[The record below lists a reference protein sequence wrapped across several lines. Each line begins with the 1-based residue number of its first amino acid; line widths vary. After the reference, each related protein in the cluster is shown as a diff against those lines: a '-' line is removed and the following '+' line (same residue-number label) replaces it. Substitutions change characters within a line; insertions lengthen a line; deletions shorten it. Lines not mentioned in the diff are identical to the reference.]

1 MDKKTL
7 DRNWYYFLTLDRD
20 LYDTTLY
27 IEPEGQESTY
37 SFAFYKL
44 IMLGGSEAESLM
56 KQLCKEIDPGNTG
69 GNIGQFKDTILG
81 KYPQIENVRIN
92 VSRWGGKEIMPFDN
106 WSTKKLQW
114 WDDYSELKHSRF
126 KTIEKATFE
135 NTAYTLGALFVLNYY
150 LYAAAGEHLPIGSKS
165 FDSCYTPPYLL
176 CSADEKL
183 PDFSHKTAT
192 NNCS

>member
-56 KQLCKEIDPGNTG
+56 KQLCEETDPSKTG
-69 GNIGQFKDTILG
+69 GNIGELKGAILG
-81 KYPQIENVRIN
+81 KYPQIENVRIT
-92 VSRWGGKEIMPFDN
+92 VSRWGGREIIPFEN
-106 WSTKKLQW
+106 WSTKKLKW
-114 WDDYSELKHSRF
+114 WDNYNELKHSRF
-126 KTIEKATFE
+126 KTIEKATF
-135 NTAYTLGALFVLNYY
+135 
-150 LYAAAGEHLPIGSKS
+150 
-165 FDSCYTPPYLL
+165 
-176 CSADEKL
+176 
-183 PDFSHKTAT
+183 
-192 NNCS
+192 